1 MGFLVLEVLSK
12 QDHLPIARAQVMGIS
27 HLSRSQPI
35 SGFYILLSA
44 TSEKLGELHV
54 SGYKQLKV
62 SFRVKIYI
70 IRLLIFSSLS
80 NFTNYPE

>member
-1 MGFLVLEVLSK
+1 MGFLVLEVLSE

-35 SGFYILLSA
+35 SGFYVLLSA

-54 SGYKQLKV
+54 SGYKQLKI
-62 SFRVKIYI
+62 SFRVKMHFM
-70 IRLLIFSSLS
+70 LFLI
-80 NFTNYPE
+80 TTK